1 MYIKLSGTSDDT
13 ETRKKFM
20 RKLILTAT
28 LILGMVCLA
37 QADPKIFLPEISY
50 DFGHV
55 PQNSTL
61 THDYWI
67 KNIGTDTLKIIRVKP
82 G

>member
-1 MYIKLSGTSDDT
+1 
-13 ETRKKFM
+13 M
-20 RKLILTAT
+20 RNQIVKNWILTIA
-28 LILGMVCLA
+28 LILGINVGSFA
-37 QADPKIFLPEISY
+37 APKILVPEKSW

-55 PQNSTL
+55 PQNSIL

-67 KNIGTDTLKIIRVKP
+67 KNIGTDTLRIIKVKP

>member
-1 MYIKLSGTSDDT
+1 MKNWIWT
-13 ETRKKFM
+13 
-20 RKLILTAT
+20 IA
-28 LILGMVCLA
+28 LILGINGVLFA
-37 QADPKIFLPEISY
+37 APKILVPETSW

-55 PQNSTL
+55 PQNSVL

-67 KNIGTDTLKIIRVKP
+67 KNIGTDTLKIIKVKP

>member
-1 MYIKLSGTSDDT
+1 MRNWLLTIAMIAGISGISAASPKVEVP
-13 ETRKKFM
+13 ET
-20 RKLILTAT
+20 AW
-28 LILGMVCLA
+28 
-37 QADPKIFLPEISY
+37 

-67 KNIGTDTLKIIRVKP
+67 KNVGTDSLKIIRVKP

>member
-1 MYIKLSGTSDDT
+1 MKNLL
-13 ETRKKFM
+13 
-20 RKLILTAT
+20 LIIA
-28 LILGMVCLA
+28 LILGMNGGSFA
-37 QADPKIFLPEISY
+37 APKMLVPEKSW

-55 PQNSTL
+55 PQNSIL

-67 KNIGTDTLKIIRVKP
+67 KNIGTDTLKIIKVKP

>member
-1 MYIKLSGTSDDT
+1 MRNLLLTFALIAGISGIIWAAPVVEVPETSW
-13 ETRKKFM
+13 
-20 RKLILTAT
+20 
-28 LILGMVCLA
+28 
-37 QADPKIFLPEISY
+37 

-55 PQNSTL
+55 PQNSKL

-67 KNIGTDTLKIIRVKP
+67 KNIGTDSLKIIKVKP

>member
-1 MYIKLSGTSDDT
+1 
-13 ETRKKFM
+13 M
-20 RKLILTAT
+20 RRLLLLFAFIVGIAG
-28 LILGMVCLA
+28 IAAGS
-37 QADPKIFLPEISY
+37 PKIEVPETAW

-61 THDYWI
+61 SHDYWI
-67 KNIGTDTLKIIRVKP
+67 KNIGTDSLKIIRVKP

>member
-1 MYIKLSGTSDDT
+1 MKNW
-13 ETRKKFM
+13 
-20 RKLILTAT
+20 ILTVA
-28 LILGMVCLA
+28 LILGINGGSFAAPGLF
-37 QADPKIFLPEISY
+37 IPEKSW

-55 PQNSTL
+55 PQNSIL

-67 KNIGTDTLKIIRVKP
+67 KNIGTDTLRIIKVKP